1 MRSLTPAPATG
12 RAVWPVWAA
21 ASTPAMPAMNWACKA
36 WQMPFDLLRAQ
47 HAQAVRAGL
56 IERSI
61 LGSRAFERR
70 VDALETLCLG
80 PFARSV

>member
-1 MRSLTPAPATG
+1 M
-12 RAVWPVWAA
+12 
-21 ASTPAMPAMNWACKA
+21 
-36 WQMPFDLLRAQ
+36 RAQ
-47 HAQAVRAGL
+47 HALAIRAGL

-61 LGSRAFERR
+61 LGSRKFERQ

>member
-1 MRSLTPAPATG
+1 MRSLKPAVYAG
-12 RAVWPVWAA
+12 RAVWPVGAA
-21 ASTPAMPAMNWACKA
+21 ADSPALPAWHGACKA
-36 WQMPFDLLRAQ
+36 WQLPFDLMRAQ
-47 HAQAVRAGL
+47 HALAIRAGL

-61 LGSRAFERR
+61 LGSRRFERQ